1 MLANAG
7 TLSDYQFMRRHTGS
21 QKRAEKAK
29 EAWGASLNSLQ
40 DVYRVFTK
48 YTSGRPQLICS
59 GVLVFPPST
68 PQQRCAES
76 MMGLQAHAMRHA
88 GTCSCTLIVCSSGAL
103 AQDSEQS
110 WVTGLVLCVP
120 CHGTLPWGLSR

>member
-1 MLANAG
+1 
-7 TLSDYQFMRRHTGS
+7 MRRHTGS

-48 YTSGRPQLICS
+48 YTSGRPQLTCS

-76 MMGLQAHAMRHA
+76 MIGAASSCHA
-88 GTCSCTLIVCSSGAL
+88 TCRILLMHSQFLLIPSSGARL
-103 AQDSEQS
+103 LNKAGSQ
-110 WVTGLVLCVP
+110 VL
-120 CHGTLPWGLSR
+120 